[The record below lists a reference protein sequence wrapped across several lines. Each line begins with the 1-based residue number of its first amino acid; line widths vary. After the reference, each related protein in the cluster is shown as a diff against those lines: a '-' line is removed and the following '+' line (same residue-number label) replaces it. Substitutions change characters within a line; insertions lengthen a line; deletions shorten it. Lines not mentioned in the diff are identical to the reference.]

1 MADFFQMIR
10 PVRMMKGVKQAE
22 IANLLEIRQ
31 QSVSKLENGKTR
43 VSKAAADKIAKYL
56 GFSGRTEMEKFYENH
71 LSHRVGIQQADE
83 HA

>member
-22 IANLLEIRQ
+22 IADLLEVRQ
-31 QSVSKLENGKTR
+31 QSVSKIENGKTH

-56 GFSGRTEMEKFYENH
+56 GFSSRFEMETFYENH
-71 LSHRVGIQQADE
+71 LSHRINLQSADE
-83 HA
+83 HT